1 MTIEQIKAKI
11 KYGDYNVLGEMLGTT
26 VAAAKM
32 RFMRNDEEA
41 VKAMQSIIEAREKLI
56 EDFNPKTN

>member
-1 MTIEQIKAKI
+1 MTLEQIKSKI

-32 RFMRNDEEA
+32 RFMRGDEKAIE
-41 VKAMQSIIEAREKLI
+41 AMQNIIEAREKLI
-56 EDFNPKTN
+56 ENFNQE